1 MPLGV
6 LVAGRYSCTYNSVD
20 VGFSRQGFELSFQ
33 FKQEEI
39 NESDLYGLSLID
51 CVLRGADVSLTAVL
65 REYKAGS
72 LACLWPLGGGTLGRI
87 ASAAVPIGSL
97 ATNLA
102 APLVL
107 TSTANTPAAAS
118 PASLTAPLSFMAPN
132 YNPRILFDSRLRE
145 VPIQQHFFPS
155 VSGGN
160 LSAFSTT

>member
-1 MPLGV
+1 MPLGT
-6 LVAGRYSCTYNSVD
+6 LVAGRYSCTYGGVD

-33 FKQEEI
+33 FKQEAI
-39 NESDLYGLSLID
+39 DESDLYGLCTTDL
-51 CVLRGADVSLTAVL
+51 VLRGCDVQLSAAL

-102 APLVL
+102 AAMVL
-107 TSTANTPAAAS
+107 TATANTPAAAS
-118 PASLTAPLSFMAPN
+118 PASLTAALAFPAPN

-145 VPIQQHFFPS
+145 VPIQMHFFPS
-155 VSGGN
+155 VASGN